1 MYSSQNLRTVL
12 LDHLLK
18 QRIQSIKKTGDSK
31 YSYQNEPDKVC
42 FQHDTA
48 YGDFKDLPR
57 RIAADKVLRVKHLRV
72 Q

>member
-1 MYSSQNLRTVL
+1 ML

-42 FQHDTA
+42 FQYDMA